1 MNNQREKNYDANN
14 YFCFI
19 NFTCE
24 YIDLKIVPSPS
35 IYMTYCSIV
44 YSVHTFVSVKYFNI
58 VRRLAYGFCL
68 MYHTEY

>member
-35 IYMTYCSIV
+35 IYMTYWPIV
-44 YSVHTFVSVKYFNI
+44 DDLWGQLIKLIQVVSTSEF
-58 VRRLAYGFCL
+58 
-68 MYHTEY
+68 HE